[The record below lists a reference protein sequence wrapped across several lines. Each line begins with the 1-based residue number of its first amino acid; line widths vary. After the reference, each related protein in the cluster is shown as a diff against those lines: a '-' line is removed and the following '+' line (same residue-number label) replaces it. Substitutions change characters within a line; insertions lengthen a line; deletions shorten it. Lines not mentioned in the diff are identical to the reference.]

1 MAVLLESKNCI
12 IYGAGGALG
21 SAIARKFASEGAN
34 VFLCGRTRAK
44 LEAVAAEI
52 PGAEVAELDAL
63 DGAAVDEHARGVA
76 QRAGSVDVSFNLATR
91 GDVQGI
97 PLVEMSAEDFTRP
110 VTNGLLQTFN
120 TATSA
125 ARIMA
130 AQGGGAILSL
140 TSGSSKGAH
149 PGMGGTGPADAA
161 IETFLR
167 YLAAE
172 TGRQGVR
179 VLGIYTAGVRG
190 TVSRE
195 KLREVNE
202 SAPDPD
208 AVDRMLSGMAWLG
221 RTPRV
226 EDVAETAAF
235 LASDRASGITANIV
249 NVTCGLF
256 ATP

>member
-1 MAVLLESKNCI
+1 MAVLLENKNCI
-12 IYGAGGALG
+12 IYGAGGALSG
-21 SAIARKFASEGAN
+21 AIARKFAREGAN
-34 VFLCGRTRAK
+34 LFLTGRRRAP
-44 LEAVAAEI
+44 LEAVAADI

-76 QRAGSVDVSFNLATR
+76 ARAGRVDVSFNLAGR

-97 PLVEMSAEDFTRP
+97 PLVDMTAEDFLRP
-110 VTNGLLQTFN
+110 VENGLRATFN
-120 TATSA
+120 TATTA

-190 TVSRE
+190 TLTQDSI
-195 KLREVNE
+195 REVDA
-202 SAPDPD
+202 SGPDPD
-208 AVDRMLSGMAWLG
+208 EVDRMLSGMAMLG

-226 EDVAETAAF
+226 DDVADTAAF

>member
-1 MAVLLESKNCI
+1 MAVLLENKNCI
-12 IYGAGGALG
+12 LYGAGGALG
-21 SAIARKFASEGAN
+21 GAIARTFAREGAN
-34 VFLCGRTRAK
+34 LFVTGRRREP
-44 LEAVAAEI
+44 LEALAAAI
-52 PGAEVAELDAL
+52 PGAAVAQLDPL
-63 DGAAVDEHARGVA
+63 DCAAVDEHARGVA
-76 QRAGSVDVSFNLATR
+76 ERAGSVDVSFNLAGR

-97 PLVEMSAEDFTRP
+97 PLVDMTLDDFVRP
-110 VTNGLLQTFN
+110 VENGLRATFN
-120 TATSA
+120 TATAA

-140 TSGSSKGAH
+140 TSGSSQGGH

-161 IETFLR
+161 VETFLR

-190 TVSRE
+190 TLTRASV
-195 KLREVNE
+195 REVN
-202 SAPDPD
+202 AGGPDPD
-208 AVDRMLSGMAWLG
+208 EVDRMLSAMAMLG
-221 RTPRV
+221 RTPRTG
-226 EDVAETAAF
+226 DVAETAAF

-256 ATP
+256 ATR